1 MQPSDRHRLAEAHM
15 RELLNGAGLE
25 QPDGVDYDATSVI
38 LRWSGPKLAVVV
50 DLEPVPGVV
59 YDIG

>member
-1 MQPSDRHRLAEAHM
+1 M
-15 RELLNGAGLE
+15 RDLLDGAGLD